1 MNAAREYIDVLTTL
15 ISFDTTSYNSNLPL
29 IDYVKRY
36 LEHDNI
42 DIISN
47 YNDAQNK
54 ANLFI
59 STGPKDTAGVLL
71 SGHTDVV
78 PVEGQDWDTDPFCA
92 VIKEGCVYG
101 RGAADMKGFIA
112 CALVVIKAAA
122 DKPLRYPLHLCLSY
136 DEEIGCVG
144 VRHILD
150 QIKELIVPPRVAII
164 GEPTLMNV
172 ATSHK
177 GKAVFQVCFHGTEG
191 HSALAPNYTN
201 AIHGAS
207 QFVQSLISAQKT
219 VQATGYIDTG
229 YDIPY
234 STIHVGKIHGGTA
247 LNVVPNLCQLD
258 YEIRNVAE
266 DSISFV
272 QAEILKQ
279 FSCSHADTQLHYD
292 IQSINQYPGLS
303 TDAVHSEVV
312 NLQKLLPNAKTTK
325 LSFGTEAGLFQQH
338 FDTPI
343 LVCGPGAIDVAHKPN
358 EHIAIRQLDACH
370 DFLNRLVETLV

>member
-1 MNAAREYIDVLTTL
+1 MIPNREYIDVLKTL
-15 ISFDTTSYNSNLPL
+15 IAFDTTSYKSNLPL
-29 IDYVKRY
+29 IDYVKQY
-36 LEHDNI
+36 LSHDNI
-42 DIISN
+42 EITTN

-59 STGPKDTAGVLL
+59 TTGPKDTAGVLL

-78 PVEGQDWDTDPFCA
+78 PVEGQDWDTDPFSA
-92 VIKEGCVYG
+92 VIKDDHMYG
-101 RGAADMKGFIA
+101 RGTADMKGFIA
-112 CALVVIKAAA
+112 CALVIMKAAA

-144 VRHILD
+144 VRHILK
-150 QIKELIVPPRVAII
+150 QLTSLIVPPRVVII
-164 GEPTLMNV
+164 GEPTMMDV

-177 GKAVFQVCFHGTEG
+177 GKAVFQVSFHGTEG
-191 HSALAPNYTN
+191 HSALAPNYDN
-201 AIHGAS
+201 AIHAAS
-207 QFVQSLISAQKT
+207 AFVQSLIASQQVVAKEGHQ
-219 VQATGYIDTG
+219 DTG

-266 DSISFV
+266 DNIGAI
-272 QAEILKQ
+272 QAQILKH
-279 FSCSHADTQLHYD
+279 FSHSSSAREYD
-292 IQSINQYPGLS
+292 IQSVNQYPGLS
-303 TDAVHSEVV
+303 TNAVHSEV
-312 NLQKLLPNAKTTK
+312 QSMQQLLPNAQTTK

-343 LVCGPGAIDVAHKPN
+343 LVCGPGSIEVAHKPN
-358 EHIAIRQLDACH
+358 EHIAIGQLDACQH
-370 DFLNRLVETLV
+370 FLNKLVETLL